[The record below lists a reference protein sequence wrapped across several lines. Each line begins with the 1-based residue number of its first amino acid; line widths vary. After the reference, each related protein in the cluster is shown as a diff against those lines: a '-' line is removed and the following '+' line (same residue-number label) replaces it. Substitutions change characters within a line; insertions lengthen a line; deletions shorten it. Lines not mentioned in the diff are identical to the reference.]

1 MMRLQKYLAHAG
13 VCSRRKAE
21 QHILG
26 GLVRVN
32 GQIKTELGTKVDP
45 DHDAILYKGES
56 ITLEQQG
63 KKIYIALNKP
73 VGFVTSCSQDSVK
86 IVMDL
91 IDIDARI
98 YPVGRL
104 DKDSTGL
111 LLLTN
116 DGDLHNKMSH
126 PSFNHE
132 KEYEVKTR
140 LPLKNA
146 ALKKMEQGMIID
158 GTKTRRAKVH
168 RLNKN
173 VFRIILK
180 QGLNRQIRKMVSK
193 TGNTVV
199 SLKRIR
205 MSNIKLGNL
214 KKGAWRYLSAAEAIQ
229 LQQSAANP

>member
-1 MMRLQKYLAHAG
+1 MMRLQKFLAHAG

-21 QHILG
+21 KYILNG
-26 GLVRVN
+26 FVQVN

-45 DHDAILYKGES
+45 GKDVIIYKGET
-56 ITLEQQG
+56 ITLEQQT

-73 VGFVTSCSQDSVK
+73 VGFVTSCAQDNTK

-91 IDIDARI
+91 INIDTRI

-116 DGDLHNKMSH
+116 DGELHNRMSH

-132 KEYEVKTR
+132 KEYEVVTGQ
-140 LPLKNA
+140 PLKNA
-146 ALKKMEQGMIID
+146 ALKKMEQGLIID

-168 RLNKN
+168 RLRNN
-173 VFRIILK
+173 MFRIILK

-214 KKGAWRYLSAAEAIQ
+214 KEGDWRYLSADEASQ
-229 LQQSAANP
+229 LQQSAVNP

>member
-1 MMRLQKYLAHAG
+1 
-13 VCSRRKAE
+13 
-21 QHILG
+21 
-26 GLVRVN
+26 
-32 GQIKTELGTKVDP
+32 
-45 DHDAILYKGES
+45 
-56 ITLEQQG
+56 
-63 KKIYIALNKP
+63 LNKP
-73 VGFVTSCSQDSVK
+73 VGFVTSCAQDNTK

-91 IDIDARI
+91 INIDTRI

-116 DGDLHNKMSH
+116 DGELHNRMSH

-132 KEYEVKTR
+132 KEYEVVTGQ
-140 LPLKNA
+140 PLKNA
-146 ALKKMEQGMIID
+146 ALKKMEQGLIID

-168 RLNKN
+168 RLRNN
-173 VFRIILK
+173 MFRIILK

-214 KKGAWRYLSAAEAIQ
+214 KEGDWRYLSADEASQ
-229 LQQSAANP
+229 LQQSAVNP